1 MGVQETAEVAAGS
14 VEARALHWRKVCLWT
29 ALGLFGWLLVTWV
42 VVWFASDFNA
52 WTVAGAPAGYWLA
65 AQGAIGV
72 YLIIIIVHG
81 RIMDAL
87 ERRSQATAD
96 AAQGRSPPESSLD

>member
-1 MGVQETAEVAAGS
+1 MGVQETGEVAADA
-14 VEARALHWRKVCLWT
+14 VEARARHWRKVCLWT
-29 ALGLFGWLLVTWV
+29 ALGLFGWLLVTWM

-87 ERRSQATAD
+87 ERRSQAAAA
-96 AAQGRSPPESSLD
+96 AAQGRASPESSLD